1 MKQKIQRFGGAMFTP
16 VLLFAFAGIMVGIA
30 TIFRNTQIMGP
41 IAEPTTIWYKVW
53 FMIEQGAWT
62 VFNQLP
68 LLFAISLPISLAK
81 KQNARA
87 CMEAFVI
94 YLTFNYFLSALLLE
108 FGPQFGI
115 NFAAEVGGTS
125 GLAMIAGIKTLDTGM
140 MGAIL
145 VSAIVVFLHN
155 KFYDIELPDYLGAF
169 KGSAFVVM
177 IGFFVMIPVALG
189 VAVVWPK
196 VQYGMIGLQE
206 FFKNSGTGAFKGS
219 AFVVMIGFFV
229 MIPVALGVAVVWP
242 KVQYG
247 MIGLQEFFKNSGT
260 IGVGA
265 YVLLQKLLLPLG
277 LHHFIYAPVLFDS
290 VIVEGGTIAYWAN
303 HLNEFVN
310 STAPLIELYPMGGFS
325 NGELA
330 KVFGVIGVAWAF
342 YSTAK
347 PNKKKMVLA
356 IMIPATL
363 TSIMTGITE
372 PLEFTFLFVAPVL
385 YIVYSILAAVMAMVT
400 LAFGIIGNFGT
411 GLPNIIFMNII
422 PLFKNREMMYL
433 TLLLLGIA
441 FIFIHYIVFKFMI
454 LKFDYKT
461 PGREDDEDEIKL
473 YTKDDYNSKNNKG
486 RISSTSGIDEN
497 LLIEA
502 LGGKDNILEISNC
515 ATRLRLAVADENLV
529 KDLNTF
535 KKLGAVGLVKS
546 GKSIQVIIGLNVPK
560 VRENI
565 EMLIS

>member
-1 MKQKIQRFGGAMFTP
+1 MALTKGTFKNTRTRLKENKTMKQKIQRFGGAMFTP
-16 VLLFAFAGIMVGIA
+16 VLLFAFAGIMVGLA
-30 TIFRNTQIMGP
+30 TIFKNTQIMGS

-94 YLTFNYFLSALLLE
+94 YLTFNYFLSALLLQ

-115 NFAAEVGGTS
+115 DFAAEVGGTS

-145 VSAIVVFLHN
+145 VSGIAVLLHN
-155 KFYDIELPDYLGAF
+155 KLYDIELPDYLGAF

-189 VAVVWPK
+189 VAFVWPK
-196 VQYGMIGLQE
+196 VQFGMIGLQE
-206 FFKNSGTGAFKGS
+206 FFKNSGS
-219 AFVVMIGFFV
+219 
-229 MIPVALGVAVVWP
+229 
-242 KVQYG
+242 
-247 MIGLQEFFKNSGT
+247 IGL
-260 IGVGA
+260 GA

-303 HLNEFVN
+303 HLSEFVN

-347 PNKKKMVLA
+347 PSKKKMVLA
-356 IMIPATL
+356 LMIPATL

-372 PLEFTFLFVAPVL
+372 PLEFTFLFIAPVL
-385 YIVYSILAAVMAMVT
+385 YIVYSILAAVMAMVM
-400 LAFGIIGNFGT
+400 LAFGVIGNFGT

-422 PLFKNREMMYL
+422 PLFKKREMMYL
-433 TLLLLGIA
+433 TMLVIGVA
-441 FIFIHYIVFKFMI
+441 FTFIHYFVFKFMI

-461 PGREDDEDEIKL
+461 PGREDDEEEIKL
-473 YTKDDYNSKNNKG
+473 YTKDDYNSKNNKKS
-486 RISSTSGIDEN
+486 ISPTKGINEE

-502 LGGKDNILEISNC
+502 LGGIENIVEISNC
-515 ATRLRLAVADENLV
+515 ATRLRLAVVDENLV
-529 KDLNTF
+529 KDLDTF

>member
-16 VLLFAFAGIMVGIA
+16 VLLFAFAGIMVGLA
-30 TIFRNTQIMGP
+30 TIFKNTQIMGA

-53 FMIEQGAWT
+53 FMIEQGSWT

-94 YLTFNYFLSALLLE
+94 YLTFNYFLSALLLQ

-115 NFAAEVGGTS
+115 DFAAEVGGTS

-145 VSAIVVFLHN
+145 VSGIAVLLHN
-155 KFYDIELPDYLGAF
+155 KLYDIELPDYLSAF

-177 IGFFVMIPVALG
+177 VGFFVMIPVALG
-189 VAVVWPK
+189 VALVWPK
-196 VQYGMIGLQE
+196 VQFGMIGLQE
-206 FFKNSGTGAFKGS
+206 FFKNSGS
-219 AFVVMIGFFV
+219 
-229 MIPVALGVAVVWP
+229 
-242 KVQYG
+242 
-247 MIGLQEFFKNSGT
+247 IGL
-260 IGVGA
+260 GA

-303 HLNEFVN
+303 HLSEFVN

-347 PNKKKMVLA
+347 PSKKKMVLA
-356 IMIPATL
+356 LMIPATL

-372 PLEFTFLFVAPVL
+372 PLEFTFLFIAPVL
-385 YIVYSILAAVMAMVT
+385 YVVYSILAAVMAMVM
-400 LAFGIIGNFGT
+400 LAFGVIGNFGT

-433 TLLLLGIA
+433 TMLVIGIA
-441 FIFIHYIVFKFMI
+441 FTFIHYFVFKFMI

-461 PGREDDEDEIKL
+461 PGREDDEEEIKL
-473 YTKDDYNSKNNKG
+473 YTKDDYNSKNNKKS
-486 RISSTSGIDEN
+486 ISTAKGINEE

-502 LGGKDNILEISNC
+502 LGGIENIVEISNC

-529 KDLNTF
+529 KDLDTF

-565 EMLIS
+565 EVLIS